1 MARLVV
7 IDDTSVD
14 RPPLLQAA
22 LGPALIGALPDDP
35 EVEHLRLYRTA
46 PTVGFTGRDC
56 ATPGITAAVSAA
68 HRHGFA
74 AVRRGPGGRAA
85 AYHPGC
91 LCLDHVGRFS
101 AEGRDIEA
109 RFARFAALLRSSL
122 RDLGTA
128 AEVGELPGEFCP
140 GPFSVHDGHGH
151 KLVGSAQRLTRDG
164 WLFSSVLVVDD
175 SDRLREVLTEV
186 YAALG
191 VPFDPTT
198 VGAVSDSAPDVTLS
212 RVRQAL
218 TARLADTAALTT
230 TTLDEPTLARAML
243 ALERFRPPIPAAPS

>member
-1 MARLVV
+1 MARLMVLDEV
-7 IDDTSVD
+7 RIE
-14 RPPLLQAA
+14 RPPVLQAA

-35 EVEHLRLYRTA
+35 EVEYLRMYRTA
-46 PTVGFTGRDC
+46 PTIGFTGRDC
-56 ATPGITAAVSAA
+56 AATGIAGAVAAAQQ
-68 HRHGFA
+68 HGFT

-91 LCLDHVGRFS
+91 LCLDHVGRFTG
-101 AEGRDIEA
+101 EGRDIEA
-109 RFARFAALLRSSL
+109 RFARFAALMRQSL
-122 RDLGTA
+122 RDLGVT

-140 GPFSVHDGHGH
+140 GPFSVHDGHGR

-175 SDRLREVLTEV
+175 PAPLRAVLTPV

-198 VGAVSDSAPDVTLS
+198 VGAVSDSAPGITAAQ
-212 RVRQAL
+212 VRRAL
-218 TARLADTAALTT
+218 TDRLADTVELTT
-230 TTLDEPTLARAML
+230 ATLDEPTLARASL
-243 ALERFRPPIPAAPS
+243 ALDRFLPPTPTS

>member
-1 MARLVV
+1 MTRLVV
-7 IDDTSVD
+7 VDDTSVD

-22 LGPALIGALPDDP
+22 LGPALIGGLPDDP
-35 EVEHLRLYRTA
+35 GVELLRLYWTA

-56 ATPGITAAVSAA
+56 ATPGVITAVSAA
-68 HRHGFA
+68 QRHGFA

-91 LCLDHVGRFS
+91 LCLDHVGRFT
-101 AEGRDIEA
+101 AQGRDIEA
-109 RFARFAALLRSSL
+109 RFARFAALLRHAL
-122 RDLGTA
+122 RDLGVA

-140 GPFSVHDGHGH
+140 GPFSVHDGRGR

-164 WLFSSVLVVDD
+164 WLFSSVLVVHDPD
-175 SDRLREVLTEV
+175 QLREVLTEV

-212 RVRQAL
+212 QVQQAL
-218 TARLADTAALTT
+218 TARLAETAELTTAPLDQPTLDRAALA
-230 TTLDEPTLARAML
+230 LD
-243 ALERFRPPIPAAPS
+243 RFRPPTPAARS